1 MTLSTEEIQLNL
13 EDSNG
18 WELEGDTWIQ
28 KSYTLSSY
36 PKAIQFVQSIA
47 QIAEDRQHHPYTI
60 IDHKNVTLK
69 LSTIDEGGLTQK
81 DFESAHA
88 YDRVFKKYE

>member
-1 MTLSTEEIQLNL
+1 MPLSKEEVQLNL

-18 WELEGDTWIQ
+18 WELDGEHWIQ
-28 KSYTLSSY
+28 KNYKLPSY
-36 PKAIQFVQSIA
+36 PKAIHFVQSIA

-88 YDRVFKKYE
+88 YDRVAKKYD

>member
-1 MTLSTEEIQLNL
+1 MALTKDEITQNL

-18 WELEGDTWIQ
+18 WELEGDSWIA
-28 KSYTLSSY
+28 KKFTLPSY

-60 IDHKNVTLK
+60 IDHKQVTLK

-88 YDRVFKKYE
+88 YDQVFQKYT

>member
-1 MTLSTEEIQLNL
+1 MVLTHEEVKANIN
-13 EDSNG
+13 EADG
-18 WELEGDTWIQ
+18 WKLEGDDWIM

-36 PKAIQFVQSIA
+36 PKAIQFVNAIA
-47 QIAEDRQHHPYTI
+47 DIAEDRQHHPYTI

-88 YDRVFKKYE
+88 YDKLFDRYS